1 MKANVVFVVLTG
13 VLFSFGVSAV
23 AEVNPGLWAQYEAM
37 PSIERLAFFK
47 AQTPQ
52 SLNDEFLVKALLLSD
67 TEGMEK
73 GDDNEKHVKGEL
85 AQWLCRSLGDRK
97 ATSAAGVL
105 ARIPVQYKDS
115 YLRGEAWLA
124 LAKLGDSSQALS
136 MIRELNV
143 LNAGSRRQRPQEVLA
158 AYIIESLTFLK
169 TPTAFRDVAVA
180 SVSWYS
186 PASGVRELARKA
198 LTALSSDPFASEL
211 VLLGNDDDLI
221 FREDFFNSLG
231 LDKDPVAGGAAAD
244 AVLSTLVTFQ
254 LRDSREKDSAVR
266 LLKAALIA
274 ADKSPK
280 PPATLAGPLKVLIT
294 KKNDLILKLIAVRVL
309 AKIGDDA
316 SINVLISSLG
326 DLNQRQKMGSI
337 SSQDVTLVR
346 ELIVSLG
353 TTKKSIAQSVLQ
365 EVRFC
370 NYTPAIVNLAL
381 ESIQKLNT

>member
-1 MKANVVFVVLTG
+1 M
-13 VLFSFGVSAV
+13 
-23 AEVNPGLWAQYEAM
+23 
-37 PSIERLAFFK
+37 
-47 AQTPQ
+47 
-52 SLNDEFLVKALLLSD
+52 
-67 TEGMEK
+67 
-73 GDDNEKHVKGEL
+73 
-85 AQWLCRSLGDRK
+85 
-97 ATSAAGVL
+97 TS
-105 ARIPVQYKDS
+105 
-115 YLRGEAWLA
+115 
-124 LAKLGDSSQALS
+124 
-136 MIRELNV
+136 ELNV
-143 LNAGSRRQRPQEVLA
+143 LNAGSRRARPQEVLA
-158 AYIIESLTFLK
+158 AYIIQSLTILK
-169 TPTAFRDVAVA
+169 AKAAFRDVAVA
-180 SVSWYS
+180 SVAWYT
-186 PASGVRELARKA
+186 PKSGVCELAKN
-198 LTALSSDPFASEL
+198 ALSALSTDPFAATL
-211 VLLGNDDDLI
+211 VLLGSDDDLI
-221 FREDFFNSLG
+221 FRENFFNSLG

-294 KKNDLILKLIAVRVL
+294 KKNDLVLKLIAVRVL

-316 SINVLISSLG
+316 SINVLISSLE

-353 TTKKSIAQSVLQ
+353 VTKKSMAQSVLQ

-381 ESIQKLNT
+381 ESIAKLNS